1 MKLTKDE
8 RNGKKGYQPWPPPP
22 LIAETPKDRLY
33 EGRLKRSLR
42 KKHYCCRKASLT
54 CLSKK
59 YIR

>member
-8 RNGKKGYQPWPPPP
+8 RNGKKGYQP